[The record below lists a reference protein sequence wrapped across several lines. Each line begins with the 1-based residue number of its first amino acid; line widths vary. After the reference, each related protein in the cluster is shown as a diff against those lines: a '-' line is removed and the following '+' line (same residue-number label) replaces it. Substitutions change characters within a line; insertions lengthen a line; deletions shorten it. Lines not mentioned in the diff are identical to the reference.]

1 MRTNHFDEYA
11 ELYDDLGEVAAKKL
25 DKFLFSHTF
34 LPDGYRQYCWQREI
48 IDALKEGKDPVKMG
62 LCCRDTAN
70 EYLKKFSKQIYPPES
85 PPAT

>member
-1 MRTNHFDEYA
+1 MRTDHFPEYA
-11 ELYDDLGEVAAKKL
+11 ELYENLGKEKAQHLA
-25 DKFLFSHTF
+25 KFLFNHTF
-34 LPDGYRQYCWQREI
+34 LPGGFIKYCEQREI
-48 IDALKEGKDPVKMG
+48 IDAMKEGKDPVKMG